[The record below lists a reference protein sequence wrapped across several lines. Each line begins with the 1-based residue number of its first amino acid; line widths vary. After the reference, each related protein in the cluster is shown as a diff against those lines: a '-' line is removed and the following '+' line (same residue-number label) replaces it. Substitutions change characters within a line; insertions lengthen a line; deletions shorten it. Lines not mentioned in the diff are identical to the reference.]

1 MLIFSPGVQAA
12 KQRAADEYELKAA
25 FLFNIVKFVE
35 WPSEAFAGA
44 SAPIVIGVSGADPF
58 GARLDRVVDG
68 QTVNGRPFRV
78 ERFPGVADVRG
89 CHIVFV
95 NGARIDARRVQALTI
110 GDSNDFCAR
119 GGMIGLVVQG
129 ERLALEVNLAAVER
143 FGLKISAQL
152 LKLARI
158 VDGLA

>member
-1 MLIFSPGVQAA
+1 MTRRTLLADAARAVTLLIFSPGVQAA

-44 SAPIVIGVSGADPF
+44 SAPIVIGVSGADLF

-95 NGARIDARRVQALTI
+95 LFLPCPSG
-110 GDSNDFCAR
+110 
-119 GGMIGLVVQG
+119 
-129 ERLALEVNLAAVER
+129 
-143 FGLKISAQL
+143 KSA
-152 LKLARI
+152 
-158 VDGLA
+158 